1 MVSKAEFVNKC
12 NEVLKLSKPHLS
24 VQYMYGKDIELTNAE
39 ELHYKQQT
47 GHSPYYDK
55 EEFLLINCENGYHYV
70 RNVTGNSLGA
80 IAEELFRFTVCK

>member
-1 MVSKAEFVNKC
+1 MENKAEFVNKC
-12 NEVLKLSKPHLS
+12 NEVLKLAKPHLS
-24 VQYMYGKDIELTNAE
+24 VQYVYGKDIELSTVE
-39 ELHYKQQT
+39 ELHYLQQT

-55 EEFLLINCENGYHYV
+55 EEFLLITCKNGYHYV